1 MALFTARTARRNE
14 RSRDYIGPS
23 REEHRIHMA
32 FHTLARYHRCKDPLL
47 VLYSRAILESYQVLL
62 EKMSI
67 WEQYA
72 KRAEN
77 DRSGS
82 GK

>member
-1 MALFTARTARRNE
+1 
-14 RSRDYIGPS
+14 
-23 REEHRIHMA
+23 MA

-47 VLYSRAILESYQVLL
+47 VLYSRAILESYQILL

-77 DRSGS
+77 DRSGN
-82 GK
+82 GT